1 MQKRLQKAS
10 QPPPPPKKKDDL
22 SDELSKL
29 FDDGTVLES
38 EKTSSAA
45 PLAAAEENTPQ
56 LTSAQPSSAHLGSP
70 QPTSAPVADSP
81 APARTRKKAPVAPDR
96 DFNRRPNSLER
107 DALPAGLFPGTSKK
121 LYDALFLRTRGAHN
135 PTRTIKATRTELM
148 KWSGIG
154 SRNTFLA
161 HMRHLTRAGLI
172 IRHFEV
178 GDNHGAIYEICI
190 PEEIDLSNI
199 SNSQSSAHLDPGRLT
214 SAHLGSPQ
222 LSSAQNLGLGSAQK
236 LGRGEPS
243 QAVENNELSLV
254 PNTFIKTNTE
264 RDDDEALAGF
274 VSAIKKAAKDISG
287 RELSTAEAERWTELA
302 NVLVTELRIA
312 AGRTTVSSVPAF
324 LAEHLRRRLWKKEK
338 RQIEA
343 EATDSLTAAPAPKVD
358 ASQCPDCFGA
368 GMWYP
373 DGFEKGVARCRHERL
388 EPGED
393 KQTQ

>member
-1 MQKRLQKAS
+1 MQERLQKAS
-10 QPPPPPKKKDDL
+10 QPPPAPKKKDDL

-38 EKTSSAA
+38 EKGGLTAS
-45 PLAAAEENTPQ
+45 PAEESTPR
-56 LTSAQPSSAHLGSP
+56 LTSAQPTSAHLGSP
-70 QPTSAPVADSP
+70 QPTP
-81 APARTRKKAPVAPDR
+81 AAETETPPASRTRKKAPVAPDR

-121 LYDALFLRTRGAHN
+121 LYDALFLRTRGAHA

-161 HMRHLTRAGLI
+161 HMRHLTKVGLI

-178 GDNHGAIYEICI
+178 GDNDGAVYEICV
-190 PEEIDLSNI
+190 PEEIDLSGV
-199 SNSQSSAHLDPGRLT
+199 QTSAHLDPGRLT

-222 LSSAQNLGLGSAQK
+222 LSSAQNLVLGSAQK
-236 LGRGEPS
+236 VGRGGPS
-243 QAVENNELSLV
+243 QPVENNEDTLPSK
-254 PNTFIKTNTE
+254 TFFKTNTE
-264 RDDDEALAGF
+264 NDDDEAFAGL
-274 VSAIKKAAKDISG
+274 VAALKNAAKEITG
-287 RELSTAEAERWTELA
+287 RELSNAEAERWTELA
-302 NVLVTELRIA
+302 NVLITELKIA

-343 EATDSLTAAPAPKVD
+343 EAADSSATASAQKVD
-358 ASQCPDCFGA
+358 ASQCQDCFGT

-373 DGFEKGVARCRHERL
+373 EGFEKGVARCRHEKL
-388 EPGED
+388 NPTAGEMESV
-393 KQTQ
+393 T

>member
-1 MQKRLQKAS
+1 MQERLQKAS

-29 FDDGTVLES
+29 FDDGTVLEG
-38 EKTSSAA
+38 EKSGLPALAVGTEESTPHLSS
-45 PLAAAEENTPQ
+45 PQ
-56 LTSAQPSSAHLGSP
+56 PGSAHLGSP
-70 QPTSAPVADSP
+70 QPTSNATAASPPPV
-81 APARTRKKAPVAPDR
+81 RVLKKAPVAPDR

-121 LYDALFLRTRGAHN
+121 LYDALFLRTRGAHK

-161 HMRHLTRAGLI
+161 HMRHLTKVGLI

-190 PEEIDLSNI
+190 PEEIDLGSL
-199 SNSQSSAHLDPGRLT
+199 QTSAHLSTGQLT

-222 LSSAQNLGLGSAQK
+222 PGSAQNLDVGSAQK
-236 LGRGEPS
+236 VDRGGPS
-243 QAVENNELSLV
+243 QVIENIDLS
-254 PNTFIKTNTE
+254 PPPKTFIKTNTE
-264 RDDDEALAGF
+264 RDDDEALAIF
-274 VSAIKKAAKDISG
+274 VSAIKKATKDVTG
-287 RELSTAEAERWTELA
+287 RELSPAEAQRWGELADVLITELK
-302 NVLVTELRIA
+302 IA

-343 EATDSLTAAPAPKVD
+343 ETSDPSSTAPARKVD
-358 ASQCPDCFGA
+358 ASQCPDCFGT

-373 DGFEKGVARCRHERL
+373 EGYEKGVARCQHEKL
-388 EPGED
+388 TAEEE
-393 KQTQ
+393 K